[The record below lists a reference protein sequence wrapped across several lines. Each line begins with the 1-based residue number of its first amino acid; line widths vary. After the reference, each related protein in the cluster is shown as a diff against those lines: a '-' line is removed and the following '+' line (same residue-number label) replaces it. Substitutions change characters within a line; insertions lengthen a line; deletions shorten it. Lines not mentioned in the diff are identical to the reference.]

1 MVSSFSSS
9 TVIIIAKIHLA
20 LEFITIFPHRFHM
33 AKGCLAELLTLGVIV
48 ALCTS
53 CSATLYHILPTA
65 GTTDDCPAQ
74 PCHNLSY
81 YVQNV
86 SHYFISNTTIKFLP
100 GLHEV
105 AASDGFIVISNASN
119 ITLTGNMSRLV
130 CTAPTVFVFTN
141 VSNILMEN
149 LSFFYCG
156 HPIGQYSNDEIV
168 TSSPETHAALL
179 LLHIHSLH
187 LFNVSV
193 ENSTGYGLL
202 GVNVLGESLISDS
215 MFSFNNYH
223 TIDYLKHC
231 EVLLL
236 DGNYLCQGGNA
247 MFIYF
252 DPVECTRDR
261 QTYSMTIVNSAF
273 SFGVGLHG
281 SAPESVVADVW
292 LNGGGINVIL
302 CQASYGIN
310 FTMDNVITTR
320 NVATIGANL
329 YFRVCGSVSHS
340 QIRIIRSSSSKG
352 RSLYEGEEL
361 VKGPGLAYFHGLHY
375 SLSQRRCELGLH
387 TEETEEYMNVLDIR
401 ESTFFENAASGCGTC
416 FILGYGFGLYAI
428 VENCTF
434 INNRGVFGAAAYI
447 KKIIDDAN
455 RVENNSKNNYE
466 IIWRY
471 TSFIENHVV
480 FNDSRMEIIESSSY
494 MYILSTFFVTDVDT
508 IVIDGCRFI
517 DNNLTGM
524 LIMRSKVKI
533 QGDMILSGNRGQL
546 GGGVALYDHAFMYF
560 ASHTHL
566 YFINNHAKRGGGIYV
581 HPKFSFDSLCFF
593 QTESTDYADI
603 QVVLE
608 DNHAEEAGDALYGG
622 FVDVC
627 HSYTDPTLFDNLF
640 KVVGNSTSE
649 ISSAPQ
655 GACLCLQ
662 NIPKCNTSENIKPVR
677 VYFVHTYPGGTFE
690 ISLVLVGQRHG
701 TAPGVVKAEFIEG
714 HGHLAPLQ
722 EMQETPGKCTNLTYT
737 LFSKED
743 KAVLYLYP
751 RITDEEYIG
760 VGNLL
765 EDILV
770 EVILLPCPPGFE
782 LSNHSGQCVCTLMLR
797 ERDVNCNISA
807 ERPLIQRAGSLW
819 INLSLSGDD
828 VIVHD
833 HCPFD
838 YCKHTS
844 IWLDLDDP
852 DEQCAFGHSGIMCGG
867 CKPKLSLALGSSHCL
882 HCSNINLYLL
892 AILALAGL
900 VLVVL
905 LILCN
910 LTVSVGT
917 INGLVFYANIVRVN
931 HSVFFAQEKSIAPV
945 IKTILSVVIAWLNLD
960 LGTEVCLY
968 DGMDAYVHT
977 WLQFAFPFYIWTIVG
992 LIIILSRYS
1001 STVVKLVGT
1010 NAVPVLGTMFLLS
1023 YAKLQRAII
1032 TTFSFT
1038 YINNYF
1044 TDGSSLAIWL
1054 YDGNVPFL
1062 QGKHIALFTMALAVT
1077 LLFILPFTLLVLLA
1091 PCIQAWSNHMP
1102 LQWIHIR
1109 FKPLLDA
1116 YQAPFKDKFRY
1127 WAGLMLVVRNIL
1139 FIIFAFN
1146 TLGDPNINL
1155 AVTATA
1161 MLPLLM
1167 FSLAV
1172 HKTNS
1177 LNVLE
1182 TSFLLNLAI
1191 LAGWTLYSRA
1201 DPAASQTALV
1211 CTSTG
1216 IAFITFICILLYHT
1230 HQRFT
1235 QSRMMQDCFRKR
1247 DVQLPAAAAEV
1258 EMEALEDSEA
1268 NIIPAAPTMT
1278 VVDLREP
1285 LLTDN

>member
-1 MVSSFSSS
+1 M
-9 TVIIIAKIHLA
+9 
-20 LEFITIFPHRFHM
+20 
-33 AKGCLAELLTLGVIV
+33 
-48 ALCTS
+48 
-53 CSATLYHILPTA
+53 
-65 GTTDDCPAQ
+65 
-74 PCHNLSY
+74 
-81 YVQNV
+81 
-86 SHYFISNTTIKFLP
+86 FLP
-100 GLHEV
+100 GVHEV

-119 ITLTGNMSRLV
+119 ITLTGNMSWLV
-130 CTAPTVFVFTN
+130 CTAPTVFVFMN
-141 VSNILMEN
+141 VSHILIEN

-179 LLHIHSLH
+179 MLHIHSLH

-202 GVNVLGESLISDS
+202 GVNVVGESLISDS
-215 MFSFNNYH
+215 MFSFNNYY
-223 TIDYLKHC
+223 TIDYLEYCK
-231 EVLLL
+231 VLSLG
-236 DGNYLCQGGNA
+236 GNLLCQGGNA
-247 MFIYF
+247 MFIYI
-252 DPVECTRDR
+252 DPVECARGMQAHST
-261 QTYSMTIVNSAF
+261 TILDTEF
-273 SFGVGLHG
+273 SYGVGLHM
-281 SAPESVVADVW
+281 ADYNIYMW
-292 LNGGGINVIL
+292 LHGGGINVIL
-302 CQASYGIN
+302 CQVSYGIN

-320 NVATIGANL
+320 NVAVNGANL
-329 YFRVCGSVSHS
+329 HFIVCRSVSHS
-340 QIRIIRSSSSKG
+340 HIRITRSSSSKG
-352 RSLYEGEEL
+352 SSFSEGEAL
-361 VKGPGLAYFHGLHY
+361 GHGPGLVYSYGLHY
-375 SLSQRRCELGLH
+375 SPSQGRRELGLY
-387 TEETEEYMNVLDIR
+387 TEEETEEYMNVLDIR
-401 ESTFFENAASGCGTC
+401 DSSFSENVASLCGTC
-416 FILGYGFGLYAI
+416 FRLGHGFRLYAI

-434 INNRGVFGAAAYI
+434 IHNRGTVGAAARVQ
-447 KKIIDDAN
+447 IIDDAN
-455 RVENNSKNNYE
+455 RAEQNYE
-466 IIWRY
+466 IIWRN

-480 FNDSRMEIIESSSY
+480 FNDSNGMELIEISSY
-494 MYILSTFFVTDVDT
+494 MYTLSSFFVIGVDK
-508 IVIDGCRFI
+508 IVVDGCWFI
-517 DNNLTGM
+517 DNNITGM
-524 LIMRSKVKI
+524 IIVRSNVKI
-533 QGDMILSGNRGQL
+533 QGEMVLSGNRGQQ

-566 YFINNHAKRGGGIYV
+566 HLINNHAMRGGGIYV
-581 HPKFSFDSLCFF
+581 HPQFSFKGPCFF
-593 QTESTDYADI
+593 QVESTDYADI
-603 QVVLE
+603 QIVLE

-622 FVDVC
+622 FVDHC
-627 HSYTDPTLFDNLF
+627 YPYTNSTSTTLFDNVF

-649 ISSAPQ
+649 ISSTPQ
-655 GACLCLQ
+655 GACPCLH
-662 NIPKCNTSENIKPVR
+662 NIPNCNTSEKPTH
-677 VYFVHTYPGGTFE
+677 FFHTYPGGTFE
-690 ISLVLVGQRHG
+690 ISLMLVGQRYG
-701 TAPGVVKAEFIEG
+701 TVQGVVKAEFIMG

-722 EMQETPGKCTNLTYT
+722 ETQEVPRKCTNLTYT
-737 LFSKED
+737 LFSEEHT
-743 KAVLYLYP
+743 AILYLHP
-751 RITDEEYIG
+751 RITGEGLIG
-760 VGNLL
+760 LGNAHEGL
-765 EDILV
+765 ILG
-770 EVILLPCPPGFE
+770 VILLLCPPGFE
-782 LSNHSGQCVCTLMLR
+782 LSSHSGQCVCTLVLR
-797 ERDVNCNISA
+797 ERNVNCNISA
-807 ERPLIQRAGSLW
+807 ERPLIQRTGSLW
-819 INLSLSGDD
+819 INMSLSGDD

-867 CKPKLSLALGSSHCL
+867 CKPKRSLALGSSHCL

-892 AILALAGL
+892 AIFALAGL

-945 IKTILSVVIAWLNLD
+945 IKTILSIFIAWLNLD
-960 LGTEVCLY
+960 FGIEMCLY

-977 WLQFAFPFYIWTIVG
+977 WLQLAFPFYIWIIVG

-1010 NAVPVLGTMFLLS
+1010 NAVPVLGTLFLLS
-1023 YAKLQRAII
+1023 YAKLQRGII

-1091 PCIQAWSNHMP
+1091 PCIQAWSNHRP

-1172 HKTNS
+1172 HKTNF

-1182 TSFLLNLAI
+1182 TSFLLNLTI

-1235 QSRMMQDCFRKR
+1235 KSRMTQDCFRKR

-1258 EMEALEDSEA
+1258 EMEVLEDSEA
-1268 NIIPAAPTMT
+1268 NIVPPAPTMT

>member
-1 MVSSFSSS
+1 M
-9 TVIIIAKIHLA
+9 
-20 LEFITIFPHRFHM
+20 
-33 AKGCLAELLTLGVIV
+33 
-48 ALCTS
+48 
-53 CSATLYHILPTA
+53 
-65 GTTDDCPAQ
+65 
-74 PCHNLSY
+74 
-81 YVQNV
+81 
-86 SHYFISNTTIKFLP
+86 
-100 GLHEV
+100 
-105 AASDGFIVISNASN
+105 
-119 ITLTGNMSRLV
+119 
-130 CTAPTVFVFTN
+130 
-141 VSNILMEN
+141 
-149 LSFFYCG
+149 
-156 HPIGQYSNDEIV
+156 
-168 TSSPETHAALL
+168 
-179 LLHIHSLH
+179 
-187 LFNVSV
+187 

-202 GVNVLGESLISDS
+202 GVNVLGESVISDS
-215 MFSFNNYH
+215 MFSFNNYY
-223 TIDYLKHC
+223 TIDYLEYC
-231 EVLLL
+231 EVLWL

-247 MFIYF
+247 LFIYI
-252 DPVECTRDR
+252 DPVECAKVM
-261 QTYSMTIVNSAF
+261 QAHSMTILDTEF
-273 SFGVGLHG
+273 SYGVGLHM
-281 SAPESVVADVW
+281 ADYNIYMW
-292 LNGGGINVIL
+292 LHGGGINVIL
-302 CQASYGIN
+302 CQVSYGIH

-320 NVATIGANL
+320 NVATMGANL
-329 YFRVCGSVSHS
+329 FFIVCGSVPHS
-340 QIRIIRSSSSKG
+340 QIRIIRSISSKG
-352 RSLYEGEEL
+352 SSGIEKLTE
-361 VKGPGLAYFHGLHY
+361 GPGLAYTHGLHY
-375 SLSQRRCELGLH
+375 SPSQQRCEFGLY
-387 TEETEEYMNVLDIR
+387 TVETEEYMNVLDIR
-401 ESTFFENAASGCGTC
+401 ESTFFENIARGCGTC
-416 FILGYGFGLYAI
+416 FRLGHHTNLYAK

-434 INNRGVFGAAAYI
+434 IHNRGIVGAAAYVQVETN
-447 KKIIDDAN
+447 KKDGKKT
-455 RVENNSKNNYE
+455 VLNYE
-466 IIWRY
+466 IIWRN
-471 TSFIENHVV
+471 TSFFENEHIEADIMVRQMA
-480 FNDSRMEIIESSSY
+480 FDSLAFIGNFHLNY
-494 MYILSTFFVTDVDT
+494 LLSTFFMIGVDNIT
-508 IVIDGCRFI
+508 IDGCRFI

-524 LIMRSKVKI
+524 IIVRSNVKI
-533 QGDMILSGNRGQL
+533 QGEMVLSGNRGKL

-566 YFINNHAKRGGGIYV
+566 YFINNHAKRGGGIYM
-581 HPKFSFDSLCFF
+581 HPQLSFDDPCFF
-593 QTESTDYADI
+593 QLESTDYADI
-603 QVVLE
+603 QIVLE

-627 HSYTDPTLFDNLF
+627 HLYTNFTSTTLFDNVF
-640 KVVGNSTSE
+640 KVVGTSTSE
-649 ISSAPQ
+649 ISSVPQ
-655 GACLCLQ
+655 GICPCSKGTL
-662 NIPKCNTSENIKPVR
+662 KCNTT
-677 VYFVHTYPGGTFE
+677 VYLHTYPGGTFE
-690 ISLVLVGQRHG
+690 VSLVLIGQRYG
-701 TAPGVVKAEFIEG
+701 TVPGVILAELILG
-714 HGHLAPLQ
+714 LGHLAPLQ
-722 EMQETPGKCTNLTYT
+722 ETQMVPGKCNDLKYTFSSQEKGVNL
-737 LFSKED
+737 
-743 KAVLYLYP
+743 VYLYP
-751 RITDEEYIG
+751 QHVDEEHVRHSIANQG
-760 VGNLL
+760 LF
-765 EDILV
+765 LV
-770 EVILLPCPPGFE
+770 VTLLPCPPGFE
-782 LSNHSGQCVCTLMLR
+782 LSHHKGQCVCTLVLR
-797 ERDVNCNISA
+797 ERNVNCNISA
-807 ERPLIQRAGSLW
+807 ERPLIQRTGPLW

-852 DEQCAFGHSGIMCGG
+852 DEQCAFGHSGTMCGG

-882 HCSNINLYLL
+882 HCSYISLYLL
-892 AILALAGL
+892 AIFALAGL

-945 IKTILSVVIAWLNLD
+945 IKTILSIFIAWLNLD
-960 LGTEVCLY
+960 FGIEVCLY

-977 WLQFAFPFYIWTIVG
+977 WLQLAFPFYIWTIVG

-1010 NAVPVLGTMFLLS
+1010 NAVPVLGTLFLLS

-1062 QGKHIALFTMALAVT
+1062 QGKHIALFTMAVAVT

-1091 PCIQAWSNHMP
+1091 PCIQAWSNHRP

-1167 FSLAV
+1167 FSWVV

-1182 TSFLLNLAI
+1182 TSFLLNLTI

-1216 IAFITFICILLYHT
+1216 IAFITFTCILLYHT

-1235 QSRMMQDCFRKR
+1235 KSRMMQDCFRKGDTR
-1247 DVQLPAAAAEV
+1247 LPATEV
-1258 EMEALEDSEA
+1258 ELEALEDSEA
-1268 NIIPAAPTMT
+1268 NIVPPAPTMT